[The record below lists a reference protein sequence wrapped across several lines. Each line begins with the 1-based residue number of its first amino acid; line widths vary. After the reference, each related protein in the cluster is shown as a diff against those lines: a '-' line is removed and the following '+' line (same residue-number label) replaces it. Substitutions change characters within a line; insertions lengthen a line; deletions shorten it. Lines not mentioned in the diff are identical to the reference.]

1 VDLRARW
8 TEVRERKP
16 VQTWWGDL
24 RRERPIASYLGD
36 LADRDQEAQGSV
48 LGSAVTLRLFLFL
61 VPSALVIVSLVR
73 MIDITSLF
81 DGDQL
86 EKGFTTKDIAHAME
100 DSSQVDALW
109 VFVTGLFLA
118 AWAGRSLAK
127 TLAACSG
134 RAWRMSAAEAKVTTV
149 AALSLSGIVFLE
161 VVASTIVAA
170 IRDLGG
176 APAWAL
182 SWGTLIAITGVA
194 WFLVL
199 LTLPRAVNDPG
210 ALLPGALLL
219 GAIQGTIQGIL
230 HAYSEGRVER
240 TVDTYGDLAVT
251 LAVLGNL
258 FILGRLM
265 TASFSFVA
273 VTYERFGSLS
283 QMLFDLPVVRRLP
296 RRYPKIAEFFSLDE
310 DAASEVPIPAVDPA
324 GSAEQ
329 PPPGLS

>member
-1 VDLRARW
+1 VVDLKARW
-8 TEVRERKP
+8 ADLRERRP
-16 VQTWWGDL
+16 VQTWWEEL

-48 LGSAVTLRLFLFL
+48 LGSAVALRLFLFL

-86 EKGFTTKDIAHAME
+86 EKGFTTKDIAYAME
-100 DSSQVDALW
+100 DSSQIDALW
-109 VFVTGLFLA
+109 LFISGLFLA

-127 TLAACSG
+127 TLAACSA
-134 RAWRMSAAEAKVTTV
+134 RAWRLTAAESKVTTV
-149 AALSLSGIVFLE
+149 AALSLSGVVFLE

-182 SWGTLIAITGVA
+182 SWGTLVAITGVA

-219 GAIQGTIQGIL
+219 GAVQGTIQGIL

-265 TASFSFVA
+265 TASFTFVA

-283 QMLFDLPVVRRLP
+283 QMIFDLPVVRRLP
-296 RRYPKIAEFFSLDE
+296 RRYPKLAAFFSLDD
-310 DAASEVPIPAVDPA
+310 DAEVD
-324 GSAEQ
+324 GE
-329 PPPGLS
+329 PPPTDSEEMVEPT

>member
-1 VDLRARW
+1 MVDAKAWWADWRR
-8 TEVRERKP
+8 RRP
-16 VQTWWGDL
+16 IQTWWEDL
-24 RRERPIASYLGD
+24 RRRRPVAAYLGE

-48 LGSAVTLRLFLFL
+48 LGSAVALRLFLFL

-73 MIDITSLF
+73 MIDLTSVF

-86 EKGFTTKDIAHAME
+86 EKGFTTQDIAQAME
-100 DSSQVDALW
+100 DSSQIDALW
-109 VFVTGLFLA
+109 LFISGLFFA

-127 TLAACSG
+127 TLAACSA
-134 RAWRMSAAEAKVTTV
+134 RAWQLTTAEAKVTTV

-161 VVASTIVAA
+161 IVASTIVAA

-182 SWGTLIAITGVA
+182 SWGTLVAITGVA

-219 GAIQGTIQGIL
+219 GAVQGSIQGIL

-296 RRYPKIAEFFSLDE
+296 RRYSKIARFFNLD
-310 DAASEVPIPAVDPA
+310 DGASSKAEPPAHPER
-324 GSAEQ
+324 GGTSEE
-329 PPPGLS
+329 S

>member
-1 VDLRARW
+1 
-8 TEVRERKP
+8 
-16 VQTWWGDL
+16 
-24 RRERPIASYLGD
+24 
-36 LADRDQEAQGSV
+36 
-48 LGSAVTLRLFLFL
+48 
-61 VPSALVIVSLVR
+61 
-73 MIDITSLF
+73 MIDVASVF

-86 EKGFTTKDIAHAME
+86 EKGFTTQDIAKAME
-100 DSSQVDALW
+100 DTSQIDALW
-109 VFVTGLFLA
+109 LFISGLFFT

-127 TLAACSG
+127 TLAACSA
-134 RAWRMSAAEAKVTTV
+134 RAWRLPAGRAKVTTV

-161 VVASTIVAA
+161 LVASTIVAA
-170 IRDLGG
+170 IRDIGG

-182 SWGTLIAITGVA
+182 SWGTLVAITGVA

-219 GAIQGTIQGIL
+219 GVVQGSIQGVL

-265 TASFSFVA
+265 TASFSVVA

-283 QMLFDLPVVRRLP
+283 QMLFDLPLVRRVP
-296 RRYPKIAEFFSLDE
+296 RRYPWFARFFNL
-310 DAASEVPIPAVDPA
+310 A
-324 GSAEQ
+324 GDD
-329 PPPGLS
+329 PPPDQVSSAVTEEVSDSA

>member
-1 VDLRARW
+1 
-8 TEVRERKP
+8 
-16 VQTWWGDL
+16 
-24 RRERPIASYLGD
+24 
-36 LADRDQEAQGSV
+36 
-48 LGSAVTLRLFLFL
+48 
-61 VPSALVIVSLVR
+61 

-86 EKGFTTKDIAHAME
+86 EKGFTTQDIAQALE

-109 VFVTGLFLA
+109 LFVTGLVLA

-127 TLAACSG
+127 TLAACSAA
-134 RAWRMSAAEAKVTTV
+134 AWRLPASQAKVTTV
-149 AALSLSGIVFLE
+149 SALALSGIVFLE

-170 IRDLGG
+170 IRDIGG

-182 SWGTLIAITGVA
+182 SWGTLVAIVGVA

-210 ALLPGALLL
+210 ALLPGALFV
-219 GAIQGTIQGIL
+219 GIVQGSIQGVL

-265 TASFSFVA
+265 TASFTVVA

-296 RRYPKIAEFFSLDE
+296 RRYPWFARFFDLEDGDRPPAQLAEVS
-310 DAASEVPIPAVDPA
+310 SEPDPDSPA
-324 GSAEQ
+324 GS
-329 PPPGLS
+329 S

>member
-1 VDLRARW
+1 VVDLKARW
-8 TEVRERKP
+8 ADLRERRP
-16 VQTWWGDL
+16 VQTWWEDL

-48 LGSAVTLRLFLFL
+48 LGSAVALRLFLFL

-73 MIDITSLF
+73 MLDITSLF

-86 EKGFTTKDIAHAME
+86 EKGFTTKDIATAME

-109 VFVTGLFLA
+109 LFLSGLFLA

-127 TLAACSG
+127 TLAACSA
-134 RAWRMSAAEAKVTTV
+134 RAWRLTAAESKVTTI
-149 AALSLSGIVFLE
+149 AALSLSGVVFLE

-182 SWGTLIAITGVA
+182 SWGTLVAITGVA

-199 LTLPRAVNDPG
+199 LTLPRAVKDPG

-219 GAIQGTIQGIL
+219 GAVQGTIQGIL

-265 TASFSFVA
+265 TASFTFVA

-283 QMLFDLPVVRRLP
+283 QMIFDLPVVRRLP
-296 RRYPKIAEFFSLDE
+296 RRYPKIAVFFSLDE
-310 DAASEVPIPAVDPA
+310 EA
-324 GSAEQ
+324 GIDGE
-329 PPPGLS
+329 PPPTDPEGIVEPT